1 MFAPLIIFIVSGLG
15 IVSIISI
22 KSYQQLT
29 RSELPLLVARDAIEK
44 KAWRVQQSFR
54 LVVERVRHFFLDA
67 QIIKALY
74 MGFSNSLTRFKN
86 ALTLPGHWLDRK
98 TRNLVSLVRGRQP
111 LDDRGLPS
119 SNLRNLRRPS

>member
-15 IVSIISI
+15 IISIVGI
-22 KSYQQLT
+22 KSYQWLT
-29 RSELPLLVARDAIEK
+29 HSELPFLAVRAATEK
-44 KAWRVQQSFR
+44 KARRVEQSFR
-54 LVVERVRHFFLDA
+54 QAIKRTHHFVLDA
-67 QIIKALY
+67 QIVKALY
-74 MGFSNSLTRFKN
+74 TGFSNSLTRFKN
-86 ALTLPGHWLDRK
+86 AFTLPGHWLDRR